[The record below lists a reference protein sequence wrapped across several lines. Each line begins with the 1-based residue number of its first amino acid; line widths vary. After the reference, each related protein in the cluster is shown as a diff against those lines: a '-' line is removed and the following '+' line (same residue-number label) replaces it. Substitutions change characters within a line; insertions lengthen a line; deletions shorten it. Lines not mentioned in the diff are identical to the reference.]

1 MDEQVDPSGF
11 FSRFIF
17 QWNSG
22 NISLT
27 VSGFPCMSLLSASIS
42 LIPFFR
48 QVLVFM
54 SVVVGDPLI
63 PVKPQV
69 SLFCQDGDDCIIPVQ
84 DAPCQDQE
92 PEVSF
97 EGGKFFR
104 SFFRKLCDISLRRAD
119 LPGIFRM
126 LLRTFSEVPSRR

>member
-1 MDEQVDPSGF
+1 MNKSIHPDF
-11 FSRFIF
+11 FRVLFF

-104 SFFRKLCDISLRRAD
+104 SFLSEALRYIPQTGRPAR
-119 LPGIFRM
+119 L
-126 LLRTFSEVPSRR
+126 LLRTKTEGPC